1 MSIKRRV
8 LVTGASSGIG
18 AATARVLARDGW
30 QVVAAARR
38 TELLDALAQEAI
50 DAGLTGRIEPFP
62 LDVTSDDSVAALG
75 EHLAESG
82 GLDALVNN
90 AGGAFGLD
98 QVADAALDQWQ
109 HMYDINVLGTLRVT
123 KALLPL
129 LRAAAEADVVFVT
142 STAALA
148 PYEGGAGYTSSKHA
162 ERVLATTLRWELAG
176 EPIRII
182 QIEPGAVETEEFAL
196 NRFDGDASRAAATY
210 AGFQPLVADDVAE
223 SIAWTLSRPSHVNI
237 DHLTI
242 RPRAQVSNWKT
253 ARDDG
258 AVRTHP

>member
-1 MSIKRRV
+1 MTRWV

-18 AATARVLARDGW
+18 AATALRLAADGW

-38 TELLDALAQEAI
+38 MDRLAALAAGSGGAIEA
-50 DAGLTGRIEPFP
+50 LH
-62 LDVTSDDSVAALG
+62 LDVTDDASVAAAV
-75 EHLAESG
+75 EHLQATG

-98 QVADAALDQWQ
+98 PVADAVVERWQ
-109 HMYDINVLGTLRVT
+109 HMYDINVLGALRVT
-123 KALLPL
+123 KAMLPL
-129 LRAAAEADVVFVT
+129 LRDREAADIVFVT

-148 PYEGGAGYTSSKHA
+148 PYEGGAGYTSAKHA

-176 EPIRII
+176 EPIRVI
-182 QIEPGAVETEEFAL
+182 QIEPGAVETAEFAL
-196 NRFDGDASRAAATY
+196 NRFDGDAARAAQTY
-210 AGFQPLVADDVAE
+210 DGFTPLVADDIADA
-223 SIAWTLSRPSHVNI
+223 IAWTLSRPPRVNI

-253 ARDDG
+253 ARMDG
-258 AVRTHP
+258 ATRTHP